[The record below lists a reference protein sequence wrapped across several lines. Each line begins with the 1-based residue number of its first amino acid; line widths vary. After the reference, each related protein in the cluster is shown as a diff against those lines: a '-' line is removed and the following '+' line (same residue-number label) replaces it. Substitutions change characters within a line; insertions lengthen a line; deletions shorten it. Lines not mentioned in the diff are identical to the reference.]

1 MLDLGKCL
9 PMESFALA
17 LAQHAS
23 ALGPNHER
31 SQSFLELS
39 DLQKKLSAVQ
49 IMFIEEV
56 KKLTLSHID
65 PIIEACKEYPVL

>member
-1 MLDLGKCL
+1 
-9 PMESFALA
+9 MESFALA

-39 DLQKKLSAVQ
+39 DLQKRLSAVQ